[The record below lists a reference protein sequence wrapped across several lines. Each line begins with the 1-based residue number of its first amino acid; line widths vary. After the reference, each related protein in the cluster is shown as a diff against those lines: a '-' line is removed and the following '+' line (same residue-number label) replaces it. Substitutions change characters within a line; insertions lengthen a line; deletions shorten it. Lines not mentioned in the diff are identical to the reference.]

1 MLQQTHLHRFDRG
14 GRVLRQTSCCSTQ
27 SSCKCRSQDQ
37 RKHIRDR
44 VSPLGP
50 APGTQS
56 SHRSHCPST
65 VSTDLADPAPRS
77 QLRGTRPSGHQTI
90 EATAHLEDDPAT
102 PKPRLSNRTTESPTK
117 PSTSVVIFDPGVLP
131 ASFCEVGSR
140 GPPFSM
146 TQLINLSIPP
156 SLLISGH
163 AVASA
168 APAASYK
175 SLFHHQPWTS
185 IWELSSSSSSSG
197 FSAVDCA
204 HHLLCIA
211 RSRGRAGRE
220 RVIDPLE
227 VLLRQP
233 HLKRANV
240 LLKILAALGAVNRN
254 NVLALR
260 QYPSA

>member
-77 QLRGTRPSGHQTI
+77 PLRRTRPSGHQTI

-102 PKPRLSNRTTESPTK
+102 PKPRLSDRTTQSSTK
-117 PSTSVVIFDPGVLP
+117 PSTSAVIFDPGVLP
-131 ASFCEVGSR
+131 ASSCVNGSQEF
-140 GPPFSM
+140 PFSVTHTM
-146 TQLINLSIPP
+146 SATPTLCVHPTRSVRRA
-156 SLLISGH
+156 SG
-163 AVASA
+163 
-168 APAASYK
+168 
-175 SLFHHQPWTS
+175 
-185 IWELSSSSSSSG
+185 
-197 FSAVDCA
+197 
-204 HHLLCIA
+204 
-211 RSRGRAGRE
+211 
-220 RVIDPLE
+220 
-227 VLLRQP
+227 
-233 HLKRANV
+233 
-240 LLKILAALGAVNRN
+240 
-254 NVLALR
+254 
-260 QYPSA
+260 